1 MKNACRPD
9 WQTEFADQIDDL
21 LHTPAVQNLQY
32 YPHHHRVTRYEHV
45 LLVAQLSFRIARAWG
60 LDSRA
65 VARSALLHD
74 LCKIGCYKAG
84 SRNVKGSDG
93 KWTAVPTFYYE
104 DTLPYGHGEKSVY
117 IISGFLKLTR
127 EEAMAIRWHMGFS
140 GTDDSRLVGKAFAKY
155 PLAFALSTAD
165 CEATYFLEGTPS

>member
-9 WQTEFADQIDDL
+9 WQTEFAEQIDDL

-74 LCKIGCYKAG
+74 LYHGGKDANYLRH
-84 SRNVKGSDG
+84 SRTHPLTALHNAMNVTTLSAKEQNIIASHM
-93 KWTAVPTFYYE
+93 WPLTFRHVPTCREAFIVCLADKYCAVVESMFRRSRVAAARSADGE
-104 DTLPYGHGEKSVY
+104 DT
-117 IISGFLKLTR
+117 
-127 EEAMAIRWHMGFS
+127 AW
-140 GTDDSRLVGKAFAKY
+140 
-155 PLAFALSTAD
+155 
-165 CEATYFLEGTPS
+165 

>member
-9 WQTEFADQIDDL
+9 WQTEFADQIDEL

-74 LCKIGCYKAG
+74 LYHGGKDANYLRHSRTHPLTALHNAMNVTMLSAKEQNIIASHMWPLCTTRPRSREAWLVNAVDTLTAFVDVLGCNGKLRKQAG
-84 SRNVKGSDG
+84 SDRMKEQ
-93 KWTAVPTFYYE
+93 AQE
-104 DTLPYGHGEKSVY
+104 L
-117 IISGFLKLTR
+117 
-127 EEAMAIRWHMGFS
+127 
-140 GTDDSRLVGKAFAKY
+140 
-155 PLAFALSTAD
+155 
-165 CEATYFLEGTPS
+165 

>member
-9 WQTEFADQIDDL
+9 WQTEFAEQIDDL

-74 LCKIGCYKAG
+74 LYHGGKDANYLRHSRTHPLTALHNAMNVTTLSEKEQNIIASHMWPLCTARPRSREAWLVNAVDTLTAFVDVLGCNGKLRKQAG
-84 SRNVKGSDG
+84 SDRMKEQ
-93 KWTAVPTFYYE
+93 AQE
-104 DTLPYGHGEKSVY
+104 L
-117 IISGFLKLTR
+117 
-127 EEAMAIRWHMGFS
+127 
-140 GTDDSRLVGKAFAKY
+140 
-155 PLAFALSTAD
+155 
-165 CEATYFLEGTPS
+165 

>member
-1 MKNACRPD
+1 MKNARRPD

-74 LCKIGCYKAG
+74 LYHGGKDANYLRHSRTHPLTALHNAMNVTTLSEKEQNIIASHMWPLCAARPRSREAWLVNAVDTLTAFVDILGCNGKLRKQAG
-84 SRNVKGSDG
+84 SDWMKEQ
-93 KWTAVPTFYYE
+93 AQE
-104 DTLPYGHGEKSVY
+104 L
-117 IISGFLKLTR
+117 
-127 EEAMAIRWHMGFS
+127 
-140 GTDDSRLVGKAFAKY
+140 
-155 PLAFALSTAD
+155 
-165 CEATYFLEGTPS
+165 

>member
-9 WQTEFADQIDDL
+9 WQTEFAEQIDDL

-74 LCKIGCYKAG
+74 LYHGGKDANYLRHSRTHPLTALHNAMNVTTLSEKEQNIIASHMWPLCTARPRSREAWLVNAVDTLTAFVDVLGCNGKLRNQAG
-84 SRNVKGSDG
+84 SDRMKEQ
-93 KWTAVPTFYYE
+93 AQE
-104 DTLPYGHGEKSVY
+104 L
-117 IISGFLKLTR
+117 
-127 EEAMAIRWHMGFS
+127 
-140 GTDDSRLVGKAFAKY
+140 
-155 PLAFALSTAD
+155 
-165 CEATYFLEGTPS
+165 

>member
-74 LCKIGCYKAG
+74 LYHGGKDANYLRHSRTHPLTALHNAMNVTTLSEKEQNIIASHMWPLCTARPQSREAWLVNAVDTLTAFVDVLGCNGKLRKQAG
-84 SRNVKGSDG
+84 SDRMKEQ
-93 KWTAVPTFYYE
+93 AQE
-104 DTLPYGHGEKSVY
+104 L
-117 IISGFLKLTR
+117 
-127 EEAMAIRWHMGFS
+127 
-140 GTDDSRLVGKAFAKY
+140 
-155 PLAFALSTAD
+155 
-165 CEATYFLEGTPS
+165 

>member
-21 LHTPAVQNLQY
+21 LHTPAIQNLQY

-74 LCKIGCYKAG
+74 LYHGGKDANYLRHSRTHPLTALHNAMNVTTLSEKEQNIIASHMWPLCTARPQSREAWLVNAVDTLTAFVDVLGCNGKLRKQAG
-84 SRNVKGSDG
+84 SDRMKEQ
-93 KWTAVPTFYYE
+93 AQE
-104 DTLPYGHGEKSVY
+104 L
-117 IISGFLKLTR
+117 
-127 EEAMAIRWHMGFS
+127 
-140 GTDDSRLVGKAFAKY
+140 
-155 PLAFALSTAD
+155 
-165 CEATYFLEGTPS
+165 

>member
-74 LCKIGCYKAG
+74 LYHGGKDANYLRHSRTHPLTALHNAMNVTTLSEKEQNIIASHMWPLCAARPRSREAWLVNAVDTLTAFVDVLGCNGKLRKQAG
-84 SRNVKGSDG
+84 SDRMQEQ
-93 KWTAVPTFYYE
+93 AQE
-104 DTLPYGHGEKSVY
+104 L
-117 IISGFLKLTR
+117 
-127 EEAMAIRWHMGFS
+127 
-140 GTDDSRLVGKAFAKY
+140 
-155 PLAFALSTAD
+155 
-165 CEATYFLEGTPS
+165 

>member
-74 LCKIGCYKAG
+74 LYHGGKDANYLRHSRTHPLTALHNAMNVTPLSAKEQNIIASHMWPLCTARPRSREAWLVNAVDTLTAFVDVLGCNGKLRKQAG
-84 SRNVKGSDG
+84 SDRMKEQ
-93 KWTAVPTFYYE
+93 AQE
-104 DTLPYGHGEKSVY
+104 L
-117 IISGFLKLTR
+117 
-127 EEAMAIRWHMGFS
+127 
-140 GTDDSRLVGKAFAKY
+140 
-155 PLAFALSTAD
+155 
-165 CEATYFLEGTPS
+165 

>member
-21 LHTPAVQNLQY
+21 LHTPAVQNLQF

-74 LCKIGCYKAG
+74 LYHGGKDANYLRHSRTHPLTALHNAMNVTTLSEKEQNIIASHMWPLCTARPRSREAWLVNAVDTLTAFVDVLGCNGKLRKQAG
-84 SRNVKGSDG
+84 SDRMKEQ
-93 KWTAVPTFYYE
+93 AQE
-104 DTLPYGHGEKSVY
+104 L
-117 IISGFLKLTR
+117 
-127 EEAMAIRWHMGFS
+127 
-140 GTDDSRLVGKAFAKY
+140 
-155 PLAFALSTAD
+155 
-165 CEATYFLEGTPS
+165 

>member
-9 WQTEFADQIDDL
+9 LQTEFADQIDDL

-74 LCKIGCYKAG
+74 LYHGGKDANYLRHSRTHPLTALHNAMNVTTLSAKEQNIIASHMWPLCTARPRSREAWLVNAVDTLTAFVDVLGCNGKLRKQAG
-84 SRNVKGSDG
+84 SDRMKEQ
-93 KWTAVPTFYYE
+93 AQE
-104 DTLPYGHGEKSVY
+104 L
-117 IISGFLKLTR
+117 
-127 EEAMAIRWHMGFS
+127 
-140 GTDDSRLVGKAFAKY
+140 
-155 PLAFALSTAD
+155 
-165 CEATYFLEGTPS
+165 

>member
-74 LCKIGCYKAG
+74 LYHGGKDANYLRHSRTHPLTALHNAMNVTTLSEKEQNIIASHMWPLCTARPRSREAWLVNAVDTLTAFVDILGCNGKLRKQAG
-84 SRNVKGSDG
+84 SDWMKEQ
-93 KWTAVPTFYYE
+93 AQE
-104 DTLPYGHGEKSVY
+104 L
-117 IISGFLKLTR
+117 
-127 EEAMAIRWHMGFS
+127 
-140 GTDDSRLVGKAFAKY
+140 
-155 PLAFALSTAD
+155 
-165 CEATYFLEGTPS
+165 

>member
-45 LLVAQLSFRIARAWG
+45 LLVAQLSFRIDRAWG

-74 LCKIGCYKAG
+74 LYHGGKDANYLRHSRTHPLTALHNAMNVTTLSAKEQNIIASHMWPLCTARPRSREAWLVNAVDTLTAFVDVLGCNGKLRKQAG
-84 SRNVKGSDG
+84 SDRMKEQ
-93 KWTAVPTFYYE
+93 AQE
-104 DTLPYGHGEKSVY
+104 L
-117 IISGFLKLTR
+117 
-127 EEAMAIRWHMGFS
+127 
-140 GTDDSRLVGKAFAKY
+140 
-155 PLAFALSTAD
+155 
-165 CEATYFLEGTPS
+165 

>member
-74 LCKIGCYKAG
+74 LYHGGKDANYLRHSRTHPLTALHNAMNVTTLSEKEQNIIASHMWPLCTARPRSREAWLVNAVDTLTAFVDVLGCNGKLRKQAG
-84 SRNVKGSDG
+84 SDRMKEQ
-93 KWTAVPTFYYE
+93 AQE
-104 DTLPYGHGEKSVY
+104 L
-117 IISGFLKLTR
+117 
-127 EEAMAIRWHMGFS
+127 
-140 GTDDSRLVGKAFAKY
+140 
-155 PLAFALSTAD
+155 
-165 CEATYFLEGTPS
+165 

>member
-74 LCKIGCYKAG
+74 LYHGGKDANYLRH
-84 SRNVKGSDG
+84 SRTHPLTALHNAMNVTTLSAKEQNIIASHM
-93 KWTAVPTFYYE
+93 WPLCTARPRRRR
-104 DTLPYGHGEKSVY
+104 G
-117 IISGFLKLTR
+117 
-127 EEAMAIRWHMGFS
+127 W
-140 GTDDSRLVGKAFAKY
+140 
-155 PLAFALSTAD
+155 
-165 CEATYFLEGTPS
+165 

>member
-74 LCKIGCYKAG
+74 LYHGGKDANYLRHSRTHPLTALHNAMNVTTLSEKEQNIIASHMWPLCTARPRSREAWLVNAVDTLTAFVDVLGCNGKLRKQAG
-84 SRNVKGSDG
+84 SDQMKEQ
-93 KWTAVPTFYYE
+93 AQE
-104 DTLPYGHGEKSVY
+104 L
-117 IISGFLKLTR
+117 
-127 EEAMAIRWHMGFS
+127 
-140 GTDDSRLVGKAFAKY
+140 
-155 PLAFALSTAD
+155 
-165 CEATYFLEGTPS
+165 

>member
-74 LCKIGCYKAG
+74 LYHGGKDANYLRHSRTHPLTALHNAMNVTTLSAKEQNIIASHMWPLCTERPRSREAWLVNAVDTLTAFVDVLGCNGKLRKQAG
-84 SRNVKGSDG
+84 SDRMKEQ
-93 KWTAVPTFYYE
+93 AQE
-104 DTLPYGHGEKSVY
+104 L
-117 IISGFLKLTR
+117 
-127 EEAMAIRWHMGFS
+127 
-140 GTDDSRLVGKAFAKY
+140 
-155 PLAFALSTAD
+155 
-165 CEATYFLEGTPS
+165 

>member
-74 LCKIGCYKAG
+74 LYHGGKDANYLRH
-84 SRNVKGSDG
+84 SRTHPLTALHNAMNVTTLSAKEQNIIASHM
-93 KWTAVPTFYYE
+93 WPLCTARPRSREAWLVNAV
-104 DTLPYGHGEKSVY
+104 DTLTAFVDVLGCNG
-117 IISGFLKLTR
+117 KLR
-127 EEAMAIRWHMGFS
+127 KQAGLDRMKEQAQE
-140 GTDDSRLVGKAFAKY
+140 L
-155 PLAFALSTAD
+155 
-165 CEATYFLEGTPS
+165 

>member
-74 LCKIGCYKAG
+74 LYHGGKDANYLRHSRTHPLTALHNAMNVTTLSEKEQNIIASHMWPLCTARPRSREAWLVNAVDTLTAFVDVLGCNGKLRQQAG
-84 SRNVKGSDG
+84 SDRMKEQ
-93 KWTAVPTFYYE
+93 AQE
-104 DTLPYGHGEKSVY
+104 L
-117 IISGFLKLTR
+117 
-127 EEAMAIRWHMGFS
+127 
-140 GTDDSRLVGKAFAKY
+140 
-155 PLAFALSTAD
+155 
-165 CEATYFLEGTPS
+165 

>member
-74 LCKIGCYKAG
+74 LYHGGKDANYLRHSRTHPLTALHNAMNVTTLSAKEQNIIASHMWPLCTARPRSREAWLVNAVDTLTAFVDVLGCNGTLRKQT
-84 SRNVKGSDG
+84 GSDRM
-93 KWTAVPTFYYE
+93 KEQAQE
-104 DTLPYGHGEKSVY
+104 L
-117 IISGFLKLTR
+117 
-127 EEAMAIRWHMGFS
+127 
-140 GTDDSRLVGKAFAKY
+140 
-155 PLAFALSTAD
+155 
-165 CEATYFLEGTPS
+165 

>member
-74 LCKIGCYKAG
+74 LYHGGKDANYLRHSRTHPLTALHNAMNVTTLSAKEQNIIASHMWPLCTARPRSREAWLVNAVDTLTAFVDVLGCNGKLRKQAG
-84 SRNVKGSDG
+84 SDRMKEQVQ
-93 KWTAVPTFYYE
+93 E
-104 DTLPYGHGEKSVY
+104 L
-117 IISGFLKLTR
+117 
-127 EEAMAIRWHMGFS
+127 
-140 GTDDSRLVGKAFAKY
+140 
-155 PLAFALSTAD
+155 
-165 CEATYFLEGTPS
+165 

>member
-74 LCKIGCYKAG
+74 LYHGGKDANYLRHSRTHPLTALHNAMNVTTLSEKEQNIIASHMWPLCAARPRSREAWLVNAVDTLTAFVDILGCNGKLRKQAG
-84 SRNVKGSDG
+84 SDRMQEQ
-93 KWTAVPTFYYE
+93 AQE
-104 DTLPYGHGEKSVY
+104 L
-117 IISGFLKLTR
+117 
-127 EEAMAIRWHMGFS
+127 
-140 GTDDSRLVGKAFAKY
+140 
-155 PLAFALSTAD
+155 
-165 CEATYFLEGTPS
+165 

>member
-45 LLVAQLSFRIARAWG
+45 PLVAQLSFRIARAWG

-74 LCKIGCYKAG
+74 LYHGGKDANYLRHSRTHPLTALHNAMNVTTLSAKEQNIIASHMWPLCTARPRSREAWLVNAVDTLTAFVDVLGCNGKLRKQAG
-84 SRNVKGSDG
+84 SDRMKEQ
-93 KWTAVPTFYYE
+93 AQE
-104 DTLPYGHGEKSVY
+104 L
-117 IISGFLKLTR
+117 
-127 EEAMAIRWHMGFS
+127 
-140 GTDDSRLVGKAFAKY
+140 
-155 PLAFALSTAD
+155 
-165 CEATYFLEGTPS
+165 

>member
-74 LCKIGCYKAG
+74 LYHGGKDANYLRHSRTHPLTALHNAMNVTTLSEKEQNIIASHMWPLCAARPRSREAWLVNAVDTLTAFVDILGCNGKLRKQAG
-84 SRNVKGSDG
+84 SDWMKEQ
-93 KWTAVPTFYYE
+93 AQE
-104 DTLPYGHGEKSVY
+104 L
-117 IISGFLKLTR
+117 
-127 EEAMAIRWHMGFS
+127 
-140 GTDDSRLVGKAFAKY
+140 
-155 PLAFALSTAD
+155 
-165 CEATYFLEGTPS
+165 

>member
-74 LCKIGCYKAG
+74 LYHGGKDANYLRH
-84 SRNVKGSDG
+84 SRTHPLTALHNAMNVTTLSAKEQNIIASHM
-93 KWTAVPTFYYE
+93 WPLTFRHVPTCREAIIVCLADKYCAVLESMFQRTRVA
-104 DTLPYGHGEKSVY
+104 DTDAGEN
-117 IISGFLKLTR
+117 
-127 EEAMAIRWHMGFS
+127 EW
-140 GTDDSRLVGKAFAKY
+140 
-155 PLAFALSTAD
+155 
-165 CEATYFLEGTPS
+165 

>member
-74 LCKIGCYKAG
+74 LYHGGQDANYLRHSRTHPLTALHNAMNVTTLSEKEQNIIASHMWPLCTARPRSREAWLVNAVDTLTAFVDVLGCNGKLRKQAG
-84 SRNVKGSDG
+84 SDRMKEQ
-93 KWTAVPTFYYE
+93 AQE
-104 DTLPYGHGEKSVY
+104 L
-117 IISGFLKLTR
+117 
-127 EEAMAIRWHMGFS
+127 
-140 GTDDSRLVGKAFAKY
+140 
-155 PLAFALSTAD
+155 
-165 CEATYFLEGTPS
+165 

>member
-65 VARSALLHD
+65 VARSALIHD
-74 LCKIGCYKAG
+74 LYHGGKDANYLRHSRTHPLTALHNAMNVTTLSEKEQNIIASHMWPLCTARPRSREAWLVNAVDTLTAFVDVLGCNGKLRKQAG
-84 SRNVKGSDG
+84 SDRMKEQ
-93 KWTAVPTFYYE
+93 AQE
-104 DTLPYGHGEKSVY
+104 L
-117 IISGFLKLTR
+117 
-127 EEAMAIRWHMGFS
+127 
-140 GTDDSRLVGKAFAKY
+140 
-155 PLAFALSTAD
+155 
-165 CEATYFLEGTPS
+165 

>member
-74 LCKIGCYKAG
+74 LYHGGKDANYLRHSRTHPLTALHNAMNVTTLSAKEQNIIASHMWPLCTARPRSREAWLVNAVDTLTAFVDVLGC
-84 SRNVKGSDG
+84 NVKLRKQTGSDRM
-93 KWTAVPTFYYE
+93 KEQAQE
-104 DTLPYGHGEKSVY
+104 L
-117 IISGFLKLTR
+117 
-127 EEAMAIRWHMGFS
+127 
-140 GTDDSRLVGKAFAKY
+140 
-155 PLAFALSTAD
+155 
-165 CEATYFLEGTPS
+165 